1 MKPKIVLI
9 DSNEKQKN
17 SIKELLSLANYEVE
31 TANDQISGLAII
43 NSFFPNLILSNIYL
57 PEIEDGLA
65 LFKNYKSQSKL
76 RTIPFVFIANTATKT
91 LIRTLMDFG
100 ADDVIST
107 TQKKYKI
114 LKIIK
119 LRLNRVEV
127 FSLQNKKSHLY
138 QKPDK
143 LLIHK
148 ELNKILS
155 VKKLYHFNPNETIYC
170 AGNKSNHIFLIKN
183 GTVKT
188 YETDNNGK
196 EFIISFFTSEQY
208 FGYTSF
214 IKNKPHCENAKA
226 VTSTFIYK
234 ISREEIL
241 TAIQKN
247 NKILYNFMDVIV
259 NDLIKLKK
267 QIILLA
273 YASVRKKT
281 AETLGY
287 FNHNFPIKNGTTIT
301 INRTDLADSIGIA
314 KETLIRTLHDF
325 KNEKLISLTKKS
337 VTILDEKKL
346 KEVQ

>member
-1 MKPKIVLI
+1 MRPKIVLI
-9 DSNEKQKN
+9 DSNETQKN
-17 SIKELLSLANYEVE
+17 LIKELLSLANYEIV

-43 NSFFPNLILSNIYL
+43 NSFLPNLILSNIYL

-65 LFKNYKSQSKL
+65 LFKKYKSQSKL
-76 RTIPFVFIANTATKT
+76 RTIPFIFIANKATKT
-91 LIRTLMDFG
+91 FIRTLMDLG
-100 ADDVIST
+100 VDDVICT
-107 TQKKYKI
+107 IKKKYEI

-119 LRLNRVEV
+119 SRLNRVEA
-127 FSLQNKKSHLY
+127 FLIHNKKSHLL

-143 LLIHK
+143 LLINN
-148 ELNKILS
+148 ELNKMLS
-155 VKKLYHFNPNETIYC
+155 TKKIYHFSPNETIYC

-196 EFIISFFTSEQY
+196 EFITSFFTSEQY

-214 IKNKPHCENAKA
+214 IKNEPHFENAKA
-226 VTSTFIYK
+226 ITSAFIYK
-234 ISREEIL
+234 ISKEEIINE
-241 TAIQKN
+241 IQKN
-247 NKILYNFMDVIV
+247 NQILFNFMDVIV
-259 NDLIKLKK
+259 NDLIKVKK

-281 AETLGY
+281 AETLLY
-287 FNHNFPIKNGTTIT
+287 FNYNFPIKKGTTIT

-325 KNEKLISLTKKS
+325 KKEKLISLAQKS
-337 VTILDEKKL
+337 ITILDENKL
-346 KEVQ
+346 KKVQ